1 MSNKP
6 HKCIIHLVGFA
17 VLCIF
22 LMVDVGNA
30 AFDKIENADAIMRQ
44 STQIKIKRDGT
55 ALFHIKEEVTIRARS
70 GIEKA
75 GVFAHEYNPL
85 SERFRIIKLETR
97 NGDTAIAVADS
108 FIEDKSIASNLSG
121 FDDVHQVTA
130 AYPDVKVGSILT
142 AEYQQEIYHPAVK
155 GVFGFIDQLGGTI
168 PLVEYEINVQSE
180 LPIFFKV
187 YDRWGIFNV
196 EEAKKGS
203 MDELRATIRK
213 PIYFKIVNES
223 HSYQTSAEL
232 PIITISSLQ
241 DWRELGNRLSYLW
254 EPRLQAPLPER
265 LKEIASQ
272 LKDKKSEV
280 QILDALI
287 ILLSDRF
294 RYFGDWRPVEGSD
307 VPRPLGDIVANG
319 LGDCKDLTAVSVA
332 ILRHIG
338 LDAYP
343 AFIAR
348 GETPP
353 PFPYDIPVDDAFDHA
368 IVYVRGK
375 DGQDNWLDPTNEYRP
390 SSIIPAD
397 IADRPALIIAG
408 SKSQLLKTPAVVPE
422 SQGVE
427 QITVM
432 SAMEKGWVKREMV
445 NKYRGSPAFDI
456 NSRIVFSKLNYA
468 AEIEAE
474 IKKAGGSIRDFR
486 MLSKQPRNMATP
498 FEFVSSYS
506 WWSEDIF
513 YHSGAGYFY
522 VLPTPSFVSHLLGI
536 DIPTRESSFEVKDVG
551 TDVFEYHLDSWKTI
565 GSPPSNCNIN
575 TPWFS
580 VTRSISS
587 DNGKFALR
595 DTVVTKKSLIPLSGI
610 RTAEFAQAI
619 ESLKKCF
626 LKVGVLLQT
635 NSVANLDIH

>member
-6 HKCIIHLVGFA
+6 HKYIIHVVGFA
-17 VLCIF
+17 LLCIF

-30 AFDKIENADAIMRQ
+30 AFDKIEIADAIMRQ

-55 ALFHIKEEVTIRARS
+55 ALFHIKEEVTIRTRS
-70 GIEKA
+70 GIDKA
-75 GVFAHEYNPL
+75 GVFAHEYDPL
-85 SERFRIIKLETR
+85 RERFRIIKLETR
-97 NGDTAIAVADS
+97 NGDTIIAVADS
-108 FIEDKSIASNLSG
+108 FIEDKPIASNLSG

-130 AYPDVKVGSILT
+130 AFPDVKVGSVLT
-142 AEYQQEIYHPAVK
+142 AEYQREIYHPAVK
-155 GVFGFIDQLGGTI
+155 GVFSFADQLGSAT
-168 PLVEYEINVQSE
+168 PLETYEIKVQSE
-180 LPIFFKV
+180 IPIFFMV
-187 YDRWGIFNV
+187 YDRWGIFDV
-196 EEAKKGS
+196 EKAKIGS
-203 MDELRATIRK
+203 IDELRATIKR
-213 PIYFKIVNES
+213 PTYFKIVNES
-223 HSYQTSAEL
+223 HSHQTSAEL
-232 PIITISSLQ
+232 PTITVSSLQ
-241 DWRELGNRLSYLW
+241 DWSELGNRLSDLW

-272 LKDKKSEV
+272 LKDKKSEA
-280 QILDALI
+280 QTLDALI
-287 ILLSDRF
+287 ILVSDRF
-294 RYFGDWRPVEGSD
+294 RYFGDWRPVEGND

-319 LGDCKDLTAVSVA
+319 FGDCMDLTAVSVA
-332 ILRHIG
+332 ILRHVG

-343 AFIAR
+343 AFIER

-353 PFPYDIPVDDAFDHA
+353 SLPYDIPVLDAFDHA

-375 DGQDNWLDPTNEYRP
+375 DGQDYWFDPTNAYRP
-390 SSIIPAD
+390 SSLIPAD

-408 SKSQLLKTPAVVPE
+408 TKSQLLKKPAVSPE
-422 SQGVE
+422 AQGIE

-432 SAMEKGWVKREMV
+432 SAMEQGWVKREMV
-445 NKYRGSPAFDI
+445 NKYKGSPAFDI
-456 NSRIVFSKLNYA
+456 NSYIVFSKLNYA

-474 IKKAGGSIRDFR
+474 IKKAGGSIRDFK

-498 FEFVSSYS
+498 FEFVFSFS

-513 YHSGAGYFY
+513 YHSGAGNFY
-522 VLPTPSFVSHLLGI
+522 VLPTPAFVSHLLGI
-536 DIPTRESSFEVKDVG
+536 DISTRESSFEVSNVG
-551 TDVFEYHLDSWKTI
+551 TDVSEYRLVSWKTI

-580 VTRSISS
+580 VARSISS
-587 DNGKFALR
+587 DDGKFAMR

-626 LKVGVLLQT
+626 LKVGVVLQGR
-635 NSVANLDIH
+635 NGE

>member
-1 MSNKP
+1 MRNKP
-6 HKCIIHLVGFA
+6 DIRILHAACVA
-17 VLCIF
+17 VICVF

-30 AFDKIENADAIMRQ
+30 AFEKIENADAIMRLH
-44 STQIKIKRDGT
+44 TQMKIKSDGS
-55 ALFHIKEEVTIRARS
+55 ALFHIKQEVTIRARS

-75 GVFAHEYNPL
+75 GVFAHEYNPS

-97 NGDTAIAVADS
+97 NGDTTIAVADS

-130 AYPDVKVGSILT
+130 AYPDVKVGSVLT
-142 AEYQQEIYHPAVK
+142 AEYLHEIYHPAVK
-155 GVFGFIDQLGGTI
+155 GVFGFMDRLGDTV

-203 MDELRATIRK
+203 MNELRATIKK

-223 HSYQTSAEL
+223 HPYQTSAEL
-232 PIITISSLQ
+232 PTIAISSLQ
-241 DWRELGNRLSYLW
+241 DWSELGNRLSHLW
-254 EPRLQAPLPER
+254 EPRLRAPLPEPLR
-265 LKEIASQ
+265 EIASQ

-332 ILRHIG
+332 ILRHAG

-353 PFPYDIPVDDAFDHA
+353 PFPYDLPVDDAFDHA

-375 DGQDNWLDPTNEYRP
+375 DGQDHWLDPTNEYRP

-408 SKSQLLKTPAVVPE
+408 SKSQLLKTPAVAPE
-422 SQGVE
+422 AQGIE

-432 SAMEKGWVKREMV
+432 SAMENGWVKHEMV
-445 NKYRGSPAFDI
+445 NKYKGNPAFDI
-456 NSRIVFSKLNYA
+456 NSRIVLSKLDYA
-468 AEIEAE
+468 AETEAE
-474 IKKAGGSIRDFR
+474 IKKDGGSIRDFK
-486 MLSKQPRNMATP
+486 MLSKQPQDMPSP

-506 WWSEDIF
+506 WRAQDIF
-513 YHSGAGYFY
+513 YRSGAGIFY
-522 VLPTPSFVSHLLGI
+522 VLPTPAFVLQILGI
-536 DIPTRESSFEVKDVG
+536 DISTRESSFEVKNVG
-551 TDVFEYHLDSWKTI
+551 TDVFEYRLVSWQTI
-565 GSPPSNCNIN
+565 GSPPGDCNVH

-587 DNGKFALR
+587 DEGKFAMR
-595 DTVVTKKSLIPLSGI
+595 DTVVTKKSFIPISGI
-610 RTAEFAQAI
+610 RTAEFAQAM

-626 LKVGVLLQT
+626 LKVGVVLQRR
-635 NSVANLDIH
+635 NGE